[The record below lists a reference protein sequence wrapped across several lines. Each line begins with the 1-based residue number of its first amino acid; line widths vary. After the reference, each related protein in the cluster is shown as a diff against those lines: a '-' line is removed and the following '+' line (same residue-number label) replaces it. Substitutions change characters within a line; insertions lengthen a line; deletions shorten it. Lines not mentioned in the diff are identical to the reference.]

1 MARITRVALAATA
14 LVALAPVQAAGLGF
28 MAKGPMARFND
39 ADMKLLNDA
48 IAQARSAKDAGTAV
62 EWAND
67 KTGSS
72 GSVTPVRAF
81 EEGGLACR
89 DLRVVNRHKQLES
102 AGVYAMCQRK
112 DGTWQWKQ

>member
-1 MARITRVALAATA
+1 MRIAAVVGVIAVLAVAATA
-14 LVALAPVQAAGLGF
+14 QASGLGF
-28 MAKGPMARFND
+28 MSKGPMARFND
-39 ADMKLLNDA
+39 ADMKLLNGA
-48 IAQARSAKDAGTAV
+48 IEQARSAKDLGTAV

-67 KTGSS
+67 KSGSS